1 MPSVTVSMKMP
12 DLHARFVE
20 WAATHGAI
28 GRGAIGRADLERTSD
43 LDDFRA
49 GFEEAIAF
57 LSAEPESGRMYNVV
71 RALEYE
77 LETATASMVLVCFVA
92 ALLIVAD
99 RVWRQR
105 MEERIDR
112 MLQTAPKEGT
122 AWTNQHPIAGGVPV
136 ARVWADPAAVPVSNF
151 WSEEPDK

>member
-1 MPSVTVSMKMP
+1 MPSVTVAMKMP
-12 DLHARFVE
+12 ELHARFVD
-20 WAATHGAI
+20 WVAKHP
-28 GRGAIGRADLERTSD
+28 GAIGRADLERM
-43 LDDFRA
+43 LDSGDFRA

-57 LSAEPESGRMYNVV
+57 LSAEAESGRKYNVV

-77 LETATASMVLVCFVA
+77 LKMATANMVLVCFVA

-112 MLQTAPKEGT
+112 MLQTAPVEGT
-122 AWTNQHPIAGGVPV
+122 AWTNQHPIAGGVPESG
-136 ARVWADPAAVPVSNF
+136 RTRPPC
-151 WSEEPDK
+151 P